1 MQELRPLAPVE
12 CDIVIYQCDE
22 YVLLYILNWLFDS
35 AESYRRCSPITEAYR
50 SAFAFASGP
59 QFAEHLVTRAEYLEG
74 GSNACRRKFKD
85 WRSSDE
91 DEVNLKVKGKG
102 RQRDEGGRL
111 DTGIKTRK
119 TSTST
124 RRR

>member
-1 MQELRPLAPVE
+1 VH
-12 CDIVIYQCDE
+12 
-22 YVLLYILNWLFDS
+22 LLILIS
-35 AESYRRCSPITEAYR
+35 MRSPITEAYR
-50 SAFAFASGP
+50 SAFAFASQD
-59 QFAEHLVTRAEYLEG
+59 QFAEFSVTRAEYLES

-91 DEVNLKVKGKG
+91 VSKDEANLKAKSKGK
-102 RQRDEGGRL
+102 QREEGGRI
-111 DTGIKTRK
+111 DTGTKTRK

>member
-12 CDIVIYQCDE
+12 CEVVIYRCDQ
-22 YVLLYILNWLFDS
+22 YVFVILIVHLLTLRLTF
-35 AESYRRCSPITEAYR
+35 SPITEAYR
-50 SAFAFASGP
+50 SALAFADQD
-59 QFAEHLVTRAEYLEG
+59 QFAEFSVTRAEYLES

-91 DEVNLKVKGKG
+91 VLKDESNLKAKSKGK
-102 RQRDEGGRL
+102 QREEGGRI
-111 DTGIKTRK
+111 DTRVKTRK